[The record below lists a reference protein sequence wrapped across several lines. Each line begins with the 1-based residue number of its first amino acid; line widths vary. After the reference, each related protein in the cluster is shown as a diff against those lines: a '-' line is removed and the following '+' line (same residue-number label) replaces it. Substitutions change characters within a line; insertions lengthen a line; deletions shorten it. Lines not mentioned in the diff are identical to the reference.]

1 MTERTKT
8 AASGSLRRP
17 RRRASSPAPSET
29 RARLLS
35 VASAM
40 FAERG
45 VDAVSVRDVCTAA
58 GANVAAVAYHFGGK
72 EGLHLEALR
81 ASLRGM
87 RERVLPRLLPAD
99 PDPVVRLL
107 AHIGAFAAAMLG
119 PEADAVAPRM
129 ILRELAR
136 PSVAL
141 RRVAEE
147 FLRPNF
153 EELRALVAEIA
164 GIRAES
170 DALDLHV
177 LGVVALVVHCRTA
190 APVVRAQ
197 LGHGDAYPPGFAA
210 RVARHAAA
218 QLFHGV
224 GRSDLVP
231 RAAEIEA

>member
-1 MTERTKT
+1 MK
-8 AASGSLRRP
+8 AVLSGPLRRP
-17 RRRASSPAPSET
+17 RRRVSTPAPSDT

-40 FAERG
+40 FAEQG

-72 EGLHLEALR
+72 DGLHLEALR

-87 RERVLPRLLPAD
+87 RERVLPRLRPAD
-99 PDPVVRLL
+99 PDPVARLL
-107 AHIGAFAAAMLG
+107 AHIGAFASAMIG

-136 PSVAL
+136 PSANL

-147 FLRPNF
+147 FMRPNF
-153 EELRALVAEIA
+153 EELRSLVAEIA
-164 GIRAES
+164 GTGAAS
-170 DALDLHV
+170 DGLDLHT

-197 LGHGDAYPPGFAA
+197 LGHGDAYPAGFAA
-210 RVARHAAA
+210 KVARHAAA
-218 QLFHGV
+218 QLFLGV
-224 GRSDLVP
+224 GRPDLVL